1 MSVISSLKVFM
12 TNAHNERSVANGRV
26 ESINVG
32 TPRTVEWHG
41 QAIHTSI
48 YKEPVGGP
56 VRLDGVNVH
65 GDDQADRRVHGG
77 VDMAVYAYA
86 AEDAD
91 WWSGQLGRSV
101 PPGTFGENLTTSGID
116 VTNAVVGERWRIGSA
131 LLEVSQPRVPCYKLG
146 IRMSDDDFPRRFGL
160 AVRPG
165 AYLRIIEN
173 GTITAGDQ
181 IKVVFRPD
189 HAVTVGAVARAHVTH
204 DPSGIDWSSAEGL
217 ADSWVHWAASMAR

>member
-1 MSVISSLKVFM
+1 M
-12 TNAHNERSVANGRV
+12 
-26 ESINVG
+26 
-32 TPRTVEWHG
+32 EWHG
-41 QAIHTSI
+41 QAIQTSI
-48 YKEPVGGP
+48 YKDPVDGP
-56 VRLDGVNVH
+56 VRLDGVNVK

-91 WWSGQLGRSV
+91 WWSDQLGRSV

-116 VTNAVVGERWRIGSA
+116 VTNAVVGERWRIGDTV
-131 LLEVSQPRVPCYKLG
+131 LEVSQPRVPCYKLG

-173 GTITAGDQ
+173 GTITAGDE
-181 IKVVFRPD
+181 IKVIFRPD

-204 DPSGIDWSSAEGL
+204 DPGAVDWRSAKGL
-217 ADSWVHWAASMAR
+217 ASKWLQWAASMAR

>member
-1 MSVISSLKVFM
+1 M
-12 TNAHNERSVANGRV
+12 TNAQIERSIATGRL

-48 YKEPVGGP
+48 FKEPVDGP
-56 VRLDGVNVH
+56 VRLEGANVT

-86 AEDAD
+86 AEDAR
-91 WWSGQLGRSV
+91 WWSDQLGRSV

-116 VTNAVVGERWRIGSA
+116 VTNAAVGERWRIGSVE
-131 LLEVSQPRVPCYKLG
+131 LEVSQPRVPCYKLG

-165 AYLRIIEN
+165 AYLRIIEE
-173 GTITAGDQ
+173 GTITAGDE
-181 IKVVFRPD
+181 IKVVSRPD
-189 HAVTVGAVARAHVTH
+189 HGVTVGAVARAHVTH
-204 DPSGIDWSSAEGL
+204 DPSGIDWSSAKAL
-217 ADSWVHWAASMAR
+217 PAKWHQWAASMTR